1 MIADYTDEFFNA
13 IDAAYTLYPEIK
25 NSIEG
30 ISVIW
35 ELEHGL
41 GKLSVKERDY
51 VFMFN
56 PGAMSL
62 QTIFHEVA
70 HMVCVA
76 LDKPVDHGIEFK
88 KIMAKIWRYCSNI
101 EIYKQVKYD
110 KIMEEHF
117 V

>member
-1 MIADYTDEFFNA
+1 MIADYTNEFFNA
-13 IDAAYTLYPEIK
+13 IDAAYELYPEIK

-41 GKLSVKERDY
+41 GKLAVKERDY

-56 PGAMSL
+56 PKLMSL

-70 HMVCVA
+70 HMICVA
-76 LDKPVDHGIEFK
+76 LDKPVDHGIEFQ
-88 KIMAKIWRYCSNI
+88 KIMTKISHYCSNI
-101 EIYKQVKYD
+101 ELY
-110 KIMEEHF
+110 E
-117 V
+117 

>member
-76 LDKPVDHGIEFK
+76 LDKPVDHGVEFK
-88 KIMAKIWRYCSNI
+88 IIENMIMKYCGDI
-101 EIYKQVKYD
+101 
-110 KIMEEHF
+110 
-117 V
+117 

>member
-1 MIADYTDEFFNA
+1 MNADFTEEFLNA
-13 IDAAYTLYPEIK
+13 IDAAHTLYPDIRDK
-25 NSIEG
+25 IEG

-41 GKLSVKERDY
+41 GKLAVVERDY

-56 PGAMSL
+56 PRLMSL

-76 LDKPVDHGIEFK
+76 LDKPVNHGIEFQIIENM
-88 KIMAKIWRYCSNI
+88 IMEYCSNI
-101 EIYKQVKYD
+101 ELHKQECYG
-110 KIMEEHF
+110 KIMEKAN